1 MKALLNS
8 GVVCAFVLLT
18 ACGGGSDSGDVG
30 GGSGGNNQPPILITA
45 ADSSAFAA
53 VAVNT
58 PEGMLQIGHYTDT
71 LAVSQ
76 NAAFGRFQLC
86 SNGGGR
92 TVTVSTGLPLQQGSV
107 ITDKL
112 EDCYLDSL
120 NAVLQG
126 EVTMTVTST
135 SQSDTNTTLVLDVNL
150 SKALFKD
157 SPQLTILDPLRVS
170 LTNAPL
176 LKQIK
181 VEPRNSQVR
190 FDFADG
196 ERLTLSQFTLTSQLD
211 LSTALYNNEYQ
222 GRLAIG
228 GFSRD
233 LLFKTAVPLQGYI
246 GEFPHQGRVDLSDSQ
261 NNILA
266 ISANQVINSEL
277 ANVKFNTT
285 ETALYYWFDISDGAF
300 WHWPGIGNNY
310 STSQFRH
317 DNFALVSIVGKTDF
331 TNFPTQGKVS
341 YLFSR
346 PVKDVSHYSLANFF
360 SNVEWGYD
368 SIAAEVTIEGALV
381 HLTPVKPLIPGATY
395 RLSSAEVISSL
406 DRSTYIYSGQ
416 NITVSN
422 AVKAVLSKDQVSFS
436 INSGP
441 TLSATQSV
449 LQNPTGVT
457 YQWQELSDIGVV
469 FENPNL
475 ATTSFSVSGAR
486 AGQVANIRLNVTDA
500 LGNSHSEDASFYYH
514 DSNMNVFYYESDR
527 SDYIGQG
534 QTRYLTT
541 DNGVLSAST
550 DAKSVVRASFS
561 GQDQQ
566 SSIWWYMNFA
576 TASGTELAIG
586 RYNDAIR
593 EPFQSETGNGLSI
606 YGNGRGCNNL
616 TGYFEIFEIEF
627 TSSNSE
633 ENGYVTYN
641 ISKLALDYV
650 QNCEG
655 LEPAMRGKIRINS
668 SYKL

>member
-8 GVVCAFVLLT
+8 GVVCVFALLT

-45 ADSSAFAA
+45 ADSTVFAA
-53 VAVNT
+53 MAVNT

-76 NAAFGRFQLC
+76 NVTLGSFQLC

-92 TVTVSTGLPLQQGSV
+92 TVTVSTGLPLQQGAV

-135 SQSDTNTTLVLDVNL
+135 SQSDTSTTLVLDVNL

-157 SPQLTILDPLRVS
+157 FPQLTILDPLRVS

-196 ERLTLSQFTLTSQLD
+196 ERLTLSQFTLTSKLD
-211 LSTALYNNEYQ
+211 LSTALYNTEYQ

-285 ETALYYWFDISDGAF
+285 DTVLYYWFDISDGTF

-310 STSQFRH
+310 TRQFRH
-317 DNFALVSIVGKTDF
+317 DNFELVSIVGNTDY
-331 TNFPTQGKVS
+331 TNFPSQGSVS

-346 PVKDVSHYSLANFF
+346 PVKEVKSYSLENFF
-360 SNVEWGYD
+360 NSIQWGYD
-368 SIAAEVTIEGALV
+368 DIAAEVTIEGALV
-381 HLTPVKPLIPGATY
+381 HVTPVKPLIPGATY
-395 RLSSAEVISSL
+395 RLSSLEAISTL
-406 DRSTYIYSGQ
+406 DRATYAYSDK
-416 NITVSN
+416 NLTVST
-422 AVKAVLSKDQVSFS
+422 AVKAVLSKNQVSFS
-436 INSGP
+436 ASSGP

-449 LQNPTGVT
+449 LEYPTGVT

-469 FENPNL
+469 FDNPNS
-475 ATTSFSVSGAR
+475 ATTSFSVPGAQ
-486 AGQVANIRLNVTDA
+486 AGQVANIRLTVVDA
-500 LGNSHSEDASFYYH
+500 LGNSHSEEASFFYH
-514 DSNMNVFYYESDR
+514 DSNINVFYYESDR
-527 SDYIGQG
+527 GDSIGQG

-541 DNGVLSAST
+541 NSGVLSAST
-550 DAKSVVRASFS
+550 DAKSVIRASFS

-576 TASGTELAIG
+576 TAYGTELAPG

-606 YGNGRGCNNL
+606 YGNGRGCNRL

-627 TSSNSE
+627 TSSNNE
-633 ENGYVTYN
+633 ENGYATYN
-641 ISKLALDYV
+641 VSKLALDYV

-655 LEPAMRGKIRINS
+655 AEPAMRGKIRINS

>member
-8 GVVCAFVLLT
+8 GVVCVFALLT

-30 GGSGGNNQPPILITA
+30 GGNNQPPLLITA

-76 NAAFGRFQLC
+76 NTAFGSFQLC

-135 SQSDTNTTLVLDVNL
+135 SQSDTSTTLVLDVNL

-157 SPQLTILDPLRVS
+157 FPQLTILDPLRVS

-211 LSTALYNNEYQ
+211 LSTALYSNEYQ
-222 GRLAIG
+222 GRFAVG

-285 ETALYYWFDISDGAF
+285 ETVLYYWSDISDGAF
-300 WHWPGIGNNY
+300 WRWPGMDNYNNIRH
-310 STSQFRH
+310 FRH
-317 DNFALVSIVGKTDF
+317 DNFELVSIVGKTDF
-331 TNFPTQGKVS
+331 TNFPTQGRVS

-346 PVKDVSHYSLANFF
+346 PVKEVTSSSLANFYN
-360 SNVEWGYD
+360 SIEWGYD
-368 SIAAEVTIEGALV
+368 DIAAEVTIEGALV

-395 RLSSAEVISSL
+395 RLSSFEAVSTLE
-406 DRSTYIYSGQ
+406 RSIYAYSGQ
-416 NITVSN
+416 NLTVSN
-422 AVKAVLSKDQVSFS
+422 AVKAVLTKNQVSFS
-436 INSGP
+436 ANSGP
-441 TLSATQSV
+441 TLSAAQSV
-449 LQNPTGVT
+449 LQYPTGVT
-457 YQWQELSDIGVV
+457 YQWQELSDIGVI
-469 FENPNL
+469 FDNPNS
-475 ATTSFSVSGAR
+475 ATTSFSVPGAR
-486 AGQVANIRLNVTDA
+486 AGQVANIRLKVVDA
-500 LGNSHSEDASFYYH
+500 LGNSHSEEAAFFYH

-527 SDYIGQG
+527 GDYIGQG
-534 QTRYLTT
+534 QTRYLST
-541 DNGVLSAST
+541 DSGVLSTNTNNKST
-550 DAKSVVRASFS
+550 IQSSFI
-561 GQDQQ
+561 GQEQQ
-566 SSIWWYMNFA
+566 FSIWWYMNFA
-576 TASGTELAIG
+576 TKPGNDLTPG
-586 RYNDAIR
+586 RYDNATR
-593 EPFQSETGNGLSI
+593 GSFPSETGNSLDV
-606 YGNGRGCNNL
+606 YGDGRGCNIL
-616 TGYFEIFEIEF
+616 SGYFEIFEIEF
-627 TSSNSE
+627 TAANNE
-633 ENGYVTYN
+633 GNDDATHN
-641 ISKLALDYV
+641 ISKLAFDYV
-650 QNCEG
+650 QNCESR
-655 LEPAMRGKIRINS
+655 EPAMRGKIRINS
-668 SYKL
+668 GYPI

>member
-8 GVVCAFVLLT
+8 GVVCAFALLT

-30 GGSGGNNQPPILITA
+30 GGSGGNNQPPLLITA

-58 PEGMLQIGHYTDT
+58 PEGMLQIGHYTDI

-76 NAAFGRFQLC
+76 NADFGSFQLC

-92 TVTVSTGLPLQQGSV
+92 TVTVSTGFPLQQGSV

-157 SPQLTILDPLRVS
+157 SPQLTILDPLKVS

-246 GEFPHQGRVDLSDSQ
+246 GEYPHQGRVDLSDSQ

-266 ISANQVINSEL
+266 ISTNQVINSEF

-285 ETALYYWFDISDGAF
+285 ETVLYYWFDISDGAF
-300 WHWPGIGNNY
+300 WRWPGTDNY
-310 STSQFRH
+310 SSIRHFRH
-317 DNFALVSIVGKTDF
+317 DNFELVSIVGKTDF
-331 TNFPTQGKVS
+331 TNFPSQGRVS

-346 PVKDVSHYSLANFF
+346 PVKEVKSYSITNFYN
-360 SNVEWGYD
+360 SLEWGND
-368 SIAAEVTIEGALV
+368 SIGAEVTIEGALV
-381 HLTPVKPLIPGATY
+381 HLTPIKPLIPGAIY
-395 RLSSAEVISSL
+395 RLSSFEASSTL
-406 DRSTYIYSGQ
+406 DRLTYAYSNQ
-416 NITVSN
+416 ELTVSS
-422 AVKAVLSKDQVSFS
+422 AVKAVLSKNQVSFS
-436 INSGP
+436 ANSGP

-449 LQNPTGVT
+449 LKNSAGVT

-469 FENPNL
+469 FDNPNS
-475 ATTSFSVSGAR
+475 ATTSFSVPDAR
-486 AGQVANIRLNVTDA
+486 AGQVANIRLTVVDA
-500 LGNSHSEDASFYYH
+500 VGNSHSEDAAFFYH
-514 DSNMNVFYYESDR
+514 DSSINAFYYESDR
-527 SDYIGQG
+527 GDYIGQG
-534 QTRYLTT
+534 QTRYLTA

-550 DAKSVVRASFS
+550 DTKSVIRSSFI

-606 YGNGRGCNNL
+606 FGNGHGCNSL

-655 LEPAMRGKIRINS
+655 AEPAMRGKIRINS